1 MYKLKAK
8 FSRPEEVPIH
18 PYFVYP
24 IIKEQTKSKREI
36 EFCNKLNLDEIKRDR
51 FIICVSPKNPLQIF
65 L

>member
-36 EFCNKLNLDEIKRDR
+36 EFCNKLNLDEIKIEIKRHYKKIMGTD
-51 FIICVSPKNPLQIF
+51 
-65 L
+65 